1 MDDFVILT
9 DSCCDM
15 TARMAADLELE
26 VLPLSLNMEDRVYHN
41 YLDGREIGFQDFYAR
56 LRAGALA
63 TTSAI
68 SVGVFDEAMRK
79 ILDSGR
85 DVLYLAFSSALSTTY
100 QSAVIAADD
109 LREAYP
115 GRKIFVVDTLSA
127 SLGQGLLVY
136 LCVQEKRKGKT
147 IDQVHV
153 FAEETKAKVCHWFT
167 VDDLNHLKRGGRVS
181 AAAALFG
188 TMLSIKPVLHVD
200 DTGHLVPVSKTR
212 GRKASLLSLVD
223 RMAES
228 AVDPAGR
235 PSSSATGTARR
246 TLSLWRTRCAAASA
260 YRTSISTTWGR
271 SSATTPALARWPCS
285 SWAAAGEAG
294 RKSVPSEGRF
304 SLEIKYNSA
313 PAER

>member
-127 SLGQGLLVY
+127 SLGQGPLVY

-181 AAAALFG
+181 ARRPCSAPCCPSSRCCMWMTRAIWCPSARPG
-188 TMLSIKPVLHVD
+188 AEGVPAGPGGPHGGERHRPGGADHLHQPR
-200 DTGHLVPVSKTR
+200 GLR
-212 GRKASLLSLVD
+212 GR
-223 RMAES
+223 R
-228 AVDPAGR
+228 
-235 PSSSATGTARR
+235 
-246 TLSLWRTRCAAASA
+246 
-260 YRTSISTTWGR
+260 
-271 SSATTPALARWPCS
+271 
-285 SWAAAGEAG
+285 
-294 RKSVPSEGRF
+294 
-304 SLEIKYNSA
+304 
-313 PAER
+313 

>member
-1 MDDFVILT
+1 MQDYIIMT
-9 DSCCDM
+9 DSCCDLTDQM
-15 TARMAADLELE
+15 ARELELE

-181 AAAALFG
+181 AATALVG
-188 TMLSIKPVLHVD
+188 TMLSIKPVMHTDNEGRLTMV
-200 DTGHLVPVSKTR
+200 GKAR
-212 GRKASLLSLVD
+212 GRKASLKALLDAIERLAIEPEKQTMFICHADCEEEAKQVA
-223 RMAES
+223 AEIQRRLGTTDIRIHYIGPVIGS
-228 AVDPAGR
+228 H
-235 PSSSATGTARR
+235 TGPNTMGLFFVG
-246 TLSLWRTRCAAASA
+246 T
-260 YRTSISTTWGR
+260 
-271 SSATTPALARWPCS
+271 
-285 SWAAAGEAG
+285 
-294 RKSVPSEGRF
+294 
-304 SLEIKYNSA
+304 
-313 PAER
+313 ER